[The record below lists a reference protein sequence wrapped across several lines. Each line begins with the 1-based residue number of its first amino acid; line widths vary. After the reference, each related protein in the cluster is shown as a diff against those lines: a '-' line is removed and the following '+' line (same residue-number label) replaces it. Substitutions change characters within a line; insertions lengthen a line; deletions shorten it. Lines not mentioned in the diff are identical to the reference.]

1 MYSDCI
7 VWNKTIYVL
16 QTQAKNGRQQK
27 IMAEA
32 IVGVD
37 APVGGKKEYQES
49 DELKVLRTQWQ
60 SEE

>member
-1 MYSDCI
+1 
-7 VWNKTIYVL
+7 VL